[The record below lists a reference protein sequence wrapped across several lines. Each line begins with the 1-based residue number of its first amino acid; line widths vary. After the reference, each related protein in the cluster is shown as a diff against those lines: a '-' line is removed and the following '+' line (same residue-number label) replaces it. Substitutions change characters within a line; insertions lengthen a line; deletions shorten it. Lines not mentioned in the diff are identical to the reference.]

1 MQPDVEGRQRRP
13 PAIEAYGAGGFR
25 IEGVRSEGSVLILGD
40 VARPWPVAALEALSP
55 ADLQEAFDFDR
66 AVVEFVLLGTGAAI
80 APPPKA
86 VREACRDSGLGLEVM
101 TTPEAVRLYN
111 VLASDGR
118 RLAAALIAV

>member
-1 MQPDVEGRQRRP
+1 MLPEDNRRRP
-13 PAIEAYGAGGFR
+13 PAVEAYGAGGFR
-25 IEGVRSEGSVLILGD
+25 VEGERVEGSVLILGD
-40 VARPWPVAALEALSP
+40 AVRPWPVAALDGLTSAALQ
-55 ADLQEAFDFDR
+55 DVFDFDR
-66 AVVEFVLLGTGAAI
+66 AVVEFILLGTGPSV

-86 VREACRDSGLGLEVM
+86 VREACREAGIGLEVM

>member
-1 MQPDVEGRQRRP
+1 VRTA

-25 IEGVRSEGSVLILGD
+25 IDGVRSEGSVLILD
-40 VARPWPVAALEALSP
+40 DRARPWPVASLEALQPS
-55 ADLQEAFDFDR
+55 DFAEVFTADR
-66 AVVEFVLLGTGAAI
+66 AVVEFVLLGAGAAV

-86 VREACRDSGLGLEVM
+86 VREACREAGIGLEIM
-101 TTPEAVRLYN
+101 STPEAIRLYN